1 MSTFKNNVKNKLADT
16 LDDLVTEK
24 KKNSGLGNNQIADEI
39 GIGKGQLSKCLNA
52 QTELGISSLVKI
64 SQYFGVSTD
73 YLLGLSNLKSTDE
86 NYKTVHKL
94 TGLSDKAIETLQAE
108 LEKDKEARKLHPKFT
123 SYRDGINTINYL
135 IEKERNYSVFKALSE
150 FLWFKEKMRELI
162 ESKQDIIDDDLEYSM
177 TIKQYEALRKVVL
190 DEILFKLK
198 EDIENDTNN

>member
-24 KKNSGLGNNQIADEI
+24 KNNSGLGNNQIADEI

-94 TGLSDKAIETLQAE
+94 TGLSDKAINNINADLISGNNSIIDVLNVLLEHKYRSTYFDNMATFLYFYRNNKDIPIYSKFGINNPNHQKSSVAKCDIDEFLYGLKAE
-108 LEKDKEARKLHPKFT
+108 IENKDKTNSKGNKK
-123 SYRDGINTINYL
+123 
-135 IEKERNYSVFKALSE
+135 KE
-150 FLWFKEKMRELI
+150 
-162 ESKQDIIDDDLEYSM
+162 
-177 TIKQYEALRKVVL
+177 
-190 DEILFKLK
+190 
-198 EDIENDTNN
+198 